1 MPSQPDLD
9 GSRVHAS
16 RRGAR
21 SAPSLAPVRQQP
33 SSSLAQSLFVSKLHG
48 ALKPPT
54 PAEVTPEV
62 DALLGKGSGDLDST
76 GAKAHA
82 GGGRRGYTKAEV
94 EEIRARINALID
106 AYEALELEEGEE
118 GEEGAAATDVE
129 GLKDAVGTMVM
140 DFKKKAT
147 ARTSTLQAAHAG
159 LVKADAGDALARDGD
174 RTPEEIME
182 LAKVIGEVVEIAS
195 GQKGRLK
202 QVHDLEVTMLRD
214 FAEDLPARTTGPS
227 RCGATARASAPFRRT
242 MTGSGRWRCC
252 RAERASS
259 VPRTTTPRSCGRST
273 ALSSAPLW

>member
-48 ALKPPT
+48 ALKKPE

-76 GAKAHA
+76 GAKAHS

-106 AYEALELEEGEE
+106 AYEALELEERSP
-118 GEEGAAATDVE
+118 
-129 GLKDAVGTMVM
+129 L
-140 DFKKKAT
+140 
-147 ARTSTLQAAHAG
+147 R
-159 LVKADAGDALARDGD
+159 D
-174 RTPEEIME
+174 RTGP
-182 LAKVIGEVVEIAS
+182 LRGWT
-195 GQKGRLK
+195 RP
-202 QVHDLEVTMLRD
+202 LRD
-214 FAEDLPARTTGPS
+214 PQRLFLLF
-227 RCGATARASAPFRRT
+227 C
-242 MTGSGRWRCC
+242 
-252 RAERASS
+252 
-259 VPRTTTPRSCGRST
+259 
-273 ALSSAPLW
+273 

>member
-1 MPSQPDLD
+1 MLFVEAARRIKTTNTRGGDARGGRAAREGERRPRLD
-9 GSRVHAS
+9 GRQ
-16 RRGAR
+16 GAC
-21 SAPSLAPVRQQP
+21 
-33 SSSLAQSLFVSKLHG
+33 
-48 ALKPPT
+48 
-54 PAEVTPEV
+54 
-62 DALLGKGSGDLDST
+62 
-76 GAKAHA
+76 

-214 FAEDLPARTTGPS
+214 FAEDLAATS
-227 RCGATARASAPFRRT
+227 SGAVETIAALKARAEDAEGKLVAATTEGEAMKAELTKVRTELFGKAGRRAGRGDRGEEQRARGARRRPT
-242 MTGSGRWRCC
+242 STRSSRSG
-252 RAERASS
+252 
-259 VPRTTTPRSCGRST
+259 
-273 ALSSAPLW
+273 

>member
-48 ALKPPT
+48 ALKKPE

-62 DALLGKGSGDLDST
+62 DALLGKGSGDVDST
-76 GAKAHA
+76 GAKAHS

-182 LAKVIGEVVEIAS
+182 LWSRSAYSTRA
-195 GQKGRLK
+195 
-202 QVHDLEVTMLRD
+202 
-214 FAEDLPARTTGPS
+214 FAI
-227 RCGATARASAPFRRT
+227 
-242 MTGSGRWRCC
+242 
-252 RAERASS
+252 SS
-259 VPRTTTPRSCGRST
+259 TISFMNSSFDVSFTIFST
-273 ALSSAPLW
+273 ASKWPVNRFVMSDSAFETRWNQMWATTEMGARRQM